1 MKTLHFT
8 IAVTLLAIISA
19 IIAALPME
27 DEKSSYAYI
36 TDVETRAG
44 NINSTHA
51 ELIFSVK
58 MTKSKDIEGLYLRIK
73 FFDASTNLLLNEFSR
88 KIPEKTE
95 EYHSENLTCTIAKNH
110 DYRVK
115 ISLEKD
121 GRIYSTREIS
131 IFGLSTI
138 PPDDEKL
145 EIVIKGADFTVTG
158 KSDDRVNITATYYI
172 ESIETYEKVRFRIKA
187 VQLESNLLAD
197 EFWAERKVESG
208 KTNLIK
214 FNLTLPDKYN
224 YRIVLEV
231 WSKNYVTGKREN
243 VVKLNPETFKEGSS
257 KEDTFRVEDFIREQ
271 ELRRPVPT
279 PPPYMPRAA
288 PGFELV
294 TAIVSGGAVLWLRK
308 RIMGD

>member
-1 MKTLHFT
+1 MKTLHFA
-8 IAVTLLAIISA
+8 IAVTLLVILSA
-19 IIAALPME
+19 IIAAIPME
-27 DEKSSYAYI
+27 EEKSSFAYI
-36 TDVETRAG
+36 TDVETRAE
-44 NINSTHA
+44 NVNSTHA
-51 ELIFSVK
+51 ELNFSIK
-58 MTKSKDIEGLYLRIK
+58 MTKSKKIDGLYLRIK

-95 EYHSENLTCTIAKNH
+95 EYHSESLTCTIAKNH

-115 ISLEKD
+115 ITLERD
-121 GRIYSTREIS
+121 GRIYSTREIR

-145 EIVIKGADFTVTG
+145 EITIKDADFTVTG
-158 KSDDRVNITATYYI
+158 KSGDRVNITATYYI
-172 ESIETYEKVRFRIKA
+172 ESLETYEGVRFRVKA

-231 WSKNYVTGKREN
+231 WSKNYITGKRKD
-243 VVKLNPETFKEGSS
+243 VVKFNPKTFKEESS
-257 KEDTFRVEDFIREQ
+257 KGDAFRVEDFIREQ
-271 ELRRPVPT
+271 ELRTPVST

-288 PGFELV
+288 PGFELL
-294 TAIVSGGAVLWLRK
+294 TALISGGAILWLRK